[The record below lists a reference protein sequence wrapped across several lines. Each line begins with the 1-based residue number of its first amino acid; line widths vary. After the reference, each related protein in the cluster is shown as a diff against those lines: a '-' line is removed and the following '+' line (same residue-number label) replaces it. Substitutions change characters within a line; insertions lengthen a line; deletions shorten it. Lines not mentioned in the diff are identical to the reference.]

1 VRYYMVRTFDH
12 GGYYET
18 RLLLA
23 LIAIGVALYTLIAR
37 RDSRFVVILL
47 SGVLFQTLLEYRL
60 QAGGLRGAAYE
71 LSIFGLRLRGWPAF
85 TFQGFAEGGILAL
98 MSLWFVDI
106 ATRSGTG
113 ASRNV
118 YLAVCALIVVVA
130 LVVGIVSRG
139 AAITS
144 VRPMFG
150 RGVVNLALIVGIS
163 VLLCALTG
171 GLRWL
176 GLYFAGCLIYV
187 VLTFEPLQLTGA
199 RYVALRDSAG
209 GYVTAPLVPQV
220 AVMLYSN
227 LFEVAGGKLHYFAV
241 PFALRL
247 LKFSA
252 PD

>member
-1 VRYYMVRTFDH
+1 MRYWMVRTFDH
-12 GGYYET
+12 SGYYET

-23 LIAIGVALYTLIAR
+23 LVATGVALYFVITR
-37 RDSRFVVILL
+37 RDYRFAVILV
-47 SGVLFQTLLEYRL
+47 SGVFFQALLEYRL

-85 TFQGFAEGGILAL
+85 TFQGCAEGGILAL

-106 ATRSGTG
+106 AARGG
-113 ASRNV
+113 AGAARNG
-118 YLAVCALIVVVA
+118 YLAACALIVALA
-130 LVVGIVSRG
+130 LVVGILSRG

-150 RGVVNLALIVGIS
+150 RGVANLALIVGIS

-176 GLYFAGCLIYV
+176 ALYFAGCLIYV
-187 VLTFEPLQLTGA
+187 VLTFEPLQLTRA
-199 RYVALRDSAG
+199 RYIALRDSAG
-209 GYVTAPLVPQV
+209 GYVAAPLAAQV

-252 PD
+252 PE